1 MNVLYYGCSDSESLV
16 NVHNFRNLRAYK
28 GKKSLLC
35 YFLNSVRGGVYVNN
49 IAGKFFLSTQFPISV
64 NITNSGGENINDW
77 WMSQDIVFLHDPANT

>member
-1 MNVLYYGCSDSESLV
+1 M
-16 NVHNFRNLRAYK
+16 
-28 GKKSLLC
+28 
-35 YFLNSVRGGVYVNN
+35 NN